1 MSDDATH
8 IVKAVGVE
16 AMKASPPVAV
26 AVKQA
31 GGFFTLSPITTL
43 TCIYLVL
50 QIAYLAWKWRNERED
65 RNAKRNAC
73 EVPDEQ

>member
-1 MSDDATH
+1 MSDSASN
-8 IVKAVGVE
+8 IAKAVGVE

-26 AVKQA
+26 AAKQD

-50 QIAYLAWKWRNERED
+50 QIAYLAWKWHNERED

-73 EVPDEQ
+73 EVPE

>member
-1 MSDDATH
+1 MSDSVSNIA
-8 IVKAVGVE
+8 KAVGVE

-26 AVKQA
+26 AAKQD

-50 QIAYLAWKWRNERED
+50 QIAYLAWRWHHERAD
-65 RNAKRNAC
+65 RHAKRSAC
-73 EVPDEQ
+73 EVAK

>member
-1 MSDDATH
+1 MSDTPSNIA
-8 IVKAVGVE
+8 KAVGVE
-16 AMKASPPVAV
+16 AMKASPPIAV
-26 AVKQA
+26 AAKQD

-50 QIAYLAWKWRNERED
+50 QIAYLAWKWYNERED

-73 EVPDEQ
+73 EVPE

>member
-1 MSDDATH
+1 MSESAHH
-8 IVKAVGVE
+8 IAKAAGVE
-16 AMKASPPVAV
+16 AVKASPAV
-26 AVKQA
+26 AAAAKQE

-50 QIAYLAWKWRNERED
+50 QIAYLAWKWHNERED

-73 EVPDEQ
+73 EVPE